1 MAKFNNTIKTLM
13 TNYTHINRRNM
24 MPINFYYELEPE
36 KNHFPVIYV
45 DITHRCNM
53 ECANCFIPNREV
65 PDMDKDL
72 LYNVLRRLPFK
83 TEIRMLGGEPTVRKD
98 IFEIV
103 EKIRELG
110 HRPNMQ
116 SNGLMLARPGY
127 AKDLAKAGMRSIY
140 ISVNGADDN
149 DIYEVMD
156 GMRCAERKIE
166 AWQQCVDAKMNVNL
180 GCIMQKG
187 TNDHVPAR
195 LFELSRHIGGNP
207 IFRFRNVGQIGR
219 YTLEQDQNWTFE
231 ELIQNVCTVFNKD
244 PEWAKG
250 FNTIAGFTEPNIV
263 FFPIDETKKLR
274 TSWVKITNW
283 SPTVGRVP
291 DAGSKRRGRLTPD
304 FKIAPHFEHIILNEN
319 VY

>member
-1 MAKFNNTIKTLM
+1 MI
-13 TNYTHINRRNM
+13 
-24 MPINFYYELEPE
+24 PINFYYELTPE
-36 KNHFPVIYV
+36 TNHFPVIYV

-53 ECANCFIPNREV
+53 ECANCFIPNREA
-65 PDMDKDL
+65 PDMDKDR
-72 LYNVLRRLPFK
+72 LYDVLKRLPFK

-127 AKDLAKAGMRSIY
+127 AKDLARAGMRSIY

-149 DIYEVMD
+149 DVYEVMD

-166 AWQQCVDAKMNVNL
+166 AWQQCVDAHMNVNL

-195 LFELSRHIGGNP
+195 LLVLSKKIGGNP

-231 ELIQNVCTVFNKD
+231 ELIQNVCSVFDKD
-244 PEWAKG
+244 AEWAKG
-250 FNTIAGFTEPNIV
+250 FHNIAGFTEPNML
-263 FFPIDETKKLR
+263 FFPLDETKKIK

>member
-1 MAKFNNTIKTLM
+1 M
-13 TNYTHINRRNM
+13 R
-24 MPINFYYELEPE
+24 PINFYYELLPE

-53 ECANCFIPNREV
+53 ECANCFIPNRDV
-65 PDMDKDL
+65 PDMDKDR
-72 LYNVLRRLPFK
+72 LYDVLKRLPFK

-116 SNGLMLARPGY
+116 SNGLMLAKPGY

-149 DIYEVMD
+149 DVYETMD
-156 GMRCAERKIE
+156 GMRCAERKIA
-166 AWQQCVDAKMNVNL
+166 AWQACVDAKMNVNL

-187 TNDHVPAR
+187 TNDHIPAR
-195 LFELSRHIGGNP
+195 LFELSKTIGGNP

-219 YTLEQDQNWTFE
+219 YTLEQDQNWSFDDITNIVCNVFE
-231 ELIQNVCTVFNKD
+231 KD
-244 PEWAKG
+244 VAWAKT
-250 FNTIAGFTEPNIV
+250 FNNIAGFSEPNII
-263 FFPIDETKKLR
+263 FFPLDETKKLK

-283 SPTVGRVP
+283 SPTIGKVP
-291 DAGSKRRGRLTPD
+291 DAGSKRRGRLTQD

>member
-1 MAKFNNTIKTLM
+1 
-13 TNYTHINRRNM
+13 
-24 MPINFYYELEPE
+24 
-36 KNHFPVIYV
+36 
-45 DITHRCNM
+45 
-53 ECANCFIPNREV
+53 
-65 PDMDKDL
+65 MDKDR
-72 LYNVLRRLPFK
+72 LYDVLKRLPFK

-127 AKDLAKAGMRSIY
+127 AKDLARAGMRSIY

-149 DIYEVMD
+149 DVYEAMD

-166 AWQQCVDAKMNVNL
+166 AWQQCVDAHMNVNL

-195 LFELSRHIGGNP
+195 LLVLSKKIGGNP

-231 ELIQNVCTVFNKD
+231 ELIQNVCSVFDKD
-244 PEWAKG
+244 AEWAKG
-250 FNTIAGFTEPNIV
+250 FHNIAGFTEPNML
-263 FFPIDETKKLR
+263 FFPLDETKKIK